1 LPISR
6 SLIAVA
12 CVAGLLTLPSVAA
25 AQGGKT
31 ALSHVIKTPKGSQ
44 LAVPITVRYRLDGK
58 GKSLERSV
66 LVTRLSIAARLPGGR
81 LYRATEY
88 QTVPGQARV
97 KLEHH
102 AFFSVRQ
109 TRVLRKALAAKQR
122 IKVTVTSS
130 LRADLDGDGRTDARA
145 SQRTVQVLARPSR
158 PRSGK
163 PSPALRGEDPC
174 GALRLSTAVC
184 TNVTGTVFT
193 ARHLWDVTNGL
204 SIPCPSAFP
213 VATETVRVRTR
224 SSRFTATVWSRNAR
238 AQVQVTDLNAGG
250 HPVTYAPVV
259 ACTVRPG

>member
-6 SLIAVA
+6 PLIALA
-12 CVAGLLTLPSVAA
+12 CAAGLLTLPSMAT
-25 AQGGKT
+25 AQGGRT
-31 ALSHVIKTPKGSQ
+31 AISHVVKTEKGKQ

-81 LYRATEY
+81 VYRATEF

-97 KLEHH
+97 KVQHH

-130 LRADLDGDGRTDARA
+130 LRADLDGDGRTDAR
-145 SQRTVQVLARPSR
+145 SSERTVQVLARPSR
-158 PRSGK
+158 PRSGA
-163 PSPALRGEDPC
+163 PNAALRGDDPC
-174 GALRLSTAVC
+174 GALRQSAAAC
-184 TNVTGTVFT
+184 TNVTGPVFT

-213 VATETVRVRTR
+213 VATETVRVR
-224 SSRFTATVWSRNAR
+224 SRTARFSATVWSRGAR
-238 AQVQVTDLNAGG
+238 AQIQVTDYNASG
-250 HPVTYAPVV
+250 HPVTYTPVV
-259 ACTVRPG
+259 ACTVRR